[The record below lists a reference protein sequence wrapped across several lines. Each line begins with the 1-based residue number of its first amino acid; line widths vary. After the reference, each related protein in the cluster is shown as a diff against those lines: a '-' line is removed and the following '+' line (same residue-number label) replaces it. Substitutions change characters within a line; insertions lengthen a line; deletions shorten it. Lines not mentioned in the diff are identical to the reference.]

1 MSWQLGGL
9 CKSAPGLPVGCP
21 ILPPVECFLPISASR
36 PLLQGPPPLPCSVGY
51 SLPPL
56 LPSLLSS
63 KQIPWFTQMF
73 VQNFV
78 RGSENAESDVTHR
91 LLLRVSCSPSSGK
104 RILWEMVPDVMMELS
119 PEN

>member
-21 ILPPVECFLPISASR
+21 ILLPVECFLPISASR
-36 PLLQGPPPLPCSVGY
+36 PLLQGPPPLPCSVGTP
-51 SLPPL
+51 SLPLSFPL
-56 LPSLLSS
+56 FFLLSRFPGS
-63 KQIPWFTQMF
+63 PKCLCKT
-73 VQNFV
+73 V

-91 LLLRVSCSPSSGK
+91 LLLRVSRSPSSGK